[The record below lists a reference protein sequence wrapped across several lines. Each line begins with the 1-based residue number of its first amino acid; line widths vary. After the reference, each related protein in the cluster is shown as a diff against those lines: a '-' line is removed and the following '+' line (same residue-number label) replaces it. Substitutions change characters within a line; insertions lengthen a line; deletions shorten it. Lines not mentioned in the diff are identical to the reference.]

1 VTDDLGQAFRGDYGR
16 LVARSRRMLDSPED
30 AEDCVQD
37 AFVAALERGR
47 ADEPDLADPGAWLS
61 VVSRRRAVDHVR
73 RRVRE
78 RAAMPRLAAR
88 IDAVEAS
95 ATDDRVLDAIE
106 AEQLVT
112 TLHGLPPT
120 TQRVVDLVG
129 KGATTGETAAVLGL
143 TARSVESHVQRAR
156 RFLRRQRTPWLAGLA
171 LLAVAMRR
179 GLTGLKAV
187 AVPVAL
193 VTATVLVL
201 PRLRSPAAVPRSH
214 RAPAAPAHHPRHRAP
229 PIPRPRT
236 RPPMPPAKVGPTAT
250 TTTPEPSLR
259 ASLAPTVVTRNAAA
273 RPSASTTT
281 VAAAQVGPQGAVVYQ
296 QPNDAPSDPAG
307 LARYCLDH
315 LVVTTNHQGCG

>member
-1 VTDDLGQAFRGDYGR
+1 VTDELGQAFRDDYGR
-16 LVARSRRMLDSPED
+16 LVARSRRVLDSPED

-47 ADEPDLADPGAWLS
+47 ADGPDLADPGAWLS

-78 RAAMPRLAAR
+78 RAAVPRLAAR
-88 IDAVEAS
+88 LDAVDAS
-95 ATDDRVLDAIE
+95 ETDDRVLDAME

-112 TLHGLPPT
+112 ALHGLPPT

-129 KGATTGETAAVLGL
+129 KGATTGEAAAALGL

-171 LLAVAMRR
+171 LLTAFVRR
-179 GLTGLKAV
+179 GLTGLKVA

-201 PRLRSPAAVPRSH
+201 PGLRSPAAVPRNH
-214 RAPAAPAHHPRHRAP
+214 RAPVAPAH
-229 PIPRPRT
+229 RPRDRVPLTRSPRAHPPT
-236 RPPMPPAKVGPTAT
+236 RPAKAGPTAT
-250 TTTPEPSLR
+250 TATPEPSLR
-259 ASLAPTVVTRNAAA
+259 TPSAPTMVAHTAV
-273 RPSASTTT
+273 RPSATAT

-296 QPNDAPSDPAG
+296 HPNDAPGDPVG

-315 LVVTTNHQGCG
+315 LVVTPNHQGCG